1 MNENVQPSLLY
12 IHKHNENII
21 YIITIFMS
29 TDKPKTKL
37 LCIPETG
44 IEPVHSWTHSHILA
58 PQGWSTKS
66 TDSR

>member
-1 MNENVQPSLLY
+1 
-12 IHKHNENII
+12 
-21 YIITIFMS
+21 MS